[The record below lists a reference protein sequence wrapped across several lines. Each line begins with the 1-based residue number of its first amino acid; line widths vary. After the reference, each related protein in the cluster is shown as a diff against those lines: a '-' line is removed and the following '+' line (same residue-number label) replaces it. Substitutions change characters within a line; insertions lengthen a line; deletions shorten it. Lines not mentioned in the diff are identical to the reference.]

1 MSWADLVN
9 NNLVGSGNVSKAAIC
24 GFDGSIWG
32 KSDNFKLEPTEAVV
46 AGKGFQ
52 NKDTL
57 LGTGMKFEGEKYF
70 VLQADDERI
79 IGKKDQ
85 PDFSSIKLDKRELH
99 LVRQENKFLPQYANR
114 INFFHCSYNF
124 STEADI
130 EQCNGCGNASFVH
143 LSMRLLNRFDLTC
156 VDLSHRAKC
165 FDQNVECNSLA
176 SLPYEQ
182 CEGLRG
188 IPVRESEGVSID
200 SFVKVLTANITELMN
215 RTVVSQQIVA
225 LCPRCH
231 FFGRPY
237 YSSMDTCVQKLH
249 TMRTGWPRQ
258 FQWCDWYQPSDKCV

>member
-1 MSWADLVN
+1 MIWVPFFFQLLRYAT
-9 NNLVGSGNVSKAAIC
+9 VSYLYKFLRVVVKLRQMHSSKLYRWMRFILRRKQCLYITGILSSIAA
-24 GFDGSIWG
+24 F
-32 KSDNFKLEPTEAVV
+32 L
-46 AGKGFQ
+46 
-52 NKDTL
+52 TL
-57 LGTGMKFEGEKYF
+57 LF
-70 VLQADDERI
+70 
-79 IGKKDQ
+79 
-85 PDFSSIKLDKRELH
+85 FSAFHFYNSSVRELH

-165 FDQNVECNSLA
+165 FDQNVKCNSLA

-188 IPVRESEGVSID
+188 IPVRESEGVSTD